1 MLKSMKMGNVEHG
14 YIVFIL
20 KLLHAQRNVGSKN
33 LDMEQQLR

>member
-1 MLKSMKMGNVEHG
+1 MLKSIKIGNVENR

-20 KLLHAQRNVGSKN
+20 KLLHAHSNAGSGN

>member
-1 MLKSMKMGNVEHG
+1 MLKSMKMGNVENG

-20 KLLHAQRNVGSKN
+20 KLLYAHSNVGSGN